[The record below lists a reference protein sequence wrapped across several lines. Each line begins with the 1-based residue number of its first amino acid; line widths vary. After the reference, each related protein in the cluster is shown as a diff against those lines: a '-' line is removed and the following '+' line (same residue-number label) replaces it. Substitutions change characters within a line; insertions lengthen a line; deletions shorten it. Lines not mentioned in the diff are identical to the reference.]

1 MLCLFTAPLGASAQP
16 TDNVFRLRFFGS
28 QSGNRKQK
36 MENRTW
42 AGLIAIVC
50 ALTVC
55 GAVAQAQQT
64 TKVISIGYVSG
75 PSLSANAARIEAFR
89 QGLRE
94 LSYVEGKNIVIEW
107 RSADGKLDRVPALAA
122 ELVRLKVAV
131 IVTSGGALT
140 RRAKEATSTIPIVM
154 TNDPDPV
161 GDGFVASLARPGGN
175 ITGLSTFAPEL
186 SGKRLEIL
194 REVVP
199 KLSRLAVLGSSAAT
213 GYAQTLKEIE
223 PAAKALKMQL
233 QFLDVSHVKDME
245 TAFRAASEGQA
256 QGVLTLNSATLGSQ
270 RAQIVELAAKKRL
283 PVMYHQSEFVE
294 AGGLM
299 FYGVNV
305 PDLNRRAATY
315 VDKILKGAK
324 PGDIPVEQPTK
335 FEFIVNLKSAKQI
348 GLTIPPKVLAQ
359 ADHVIGK

>member
-1 MLCLFTAPLGASAQP
+1 MRRIGLAVVLALSLF
-16 TDNVFRLRFFGS
+16 D
-28 QSGNRKQK
+28 
-36 MENRTW
+36 
-42 AGLIAIVC
+42 
-50 ALTVC
+50 ALL
-55 GAVAQAQQT
+55 AADAQQT
-64 TKVISIGYVSG
+64 TKVTQIGYLTG
-75 PSLSANAARIEAFR
+75 PSLSANVARIEAFR

-94 LSYVEGKNIVIEW
+94 LNYVEGKNIVIEW

-186 SGKRLEIL
+186 TGKRLEIL

-199 KLSRLAVLGSSAAT
+199 KLSRVAVLGSSGAT

-223 PAAKALKMQL
+223 PAAKAFKMQL
-233 QFLDVSHVKDME
+233 QVIDVLHAKDME
-245 TAFRAASEGQA
+245 TAFRAASEGRA
-256 QGVLTLNSATLGSQ
+256 QGMLTLNSAVLGSQ
-270 RAQIVELAAKKRL
+270 RAQIVELAVKKRL
-283 PVMYHQSEFVE
+283 PVIYHQNDFVE
-294 AGGLM
+294 VGGLM

-305 PDLNRRAATY
+305 LNLSRRAATY

-324 PGDIPVEQPTK
+324 PSDIPVEQPTK
-335 FEFIVNLKSAKQI
+335 FDLVINLKSAKAI
-348 GLTIPPKVLAQ
+348 GLTIPQSLLVR
-359 ADHVIGK
+359 ADEVIQ